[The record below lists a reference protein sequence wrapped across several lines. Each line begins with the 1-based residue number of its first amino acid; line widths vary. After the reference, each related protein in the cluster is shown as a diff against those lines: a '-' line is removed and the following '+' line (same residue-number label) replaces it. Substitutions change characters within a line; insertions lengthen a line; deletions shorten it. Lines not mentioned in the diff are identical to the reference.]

1 MKTEQ
6 EIKDRIEYLKACRCE
21 SETMKESHMY
31 TDMLTELMWVLT

>member
-6 EIKDRIEYLKACRCE
+6 EIKDRVEYLKTRRREAE
-21 SETMKESHMY
+21 NMKESHMY